1 MDGLQ
6 VQLTHHLGELNL
18 LAGAGYRKLWLCSAY
33 LSRDGVTAIADLL
46 AAAPTIESIFGA
58 GHLTD
63 PAALRSLQGYG
74 SAIRLVPHDPGGA
87 EFHPKC
93 YLGRRRDGQAWAAVG
108 SANLTGGGAGGNVEL
123 LATVTG
129 PGDHPFFADL
139 TDWLE
144 EMRSCALP
152 LTPDLLAAVEHM
164 HAAHRATAREQAVGA
179 DPAAAREQ
187 LTGALSAGDAPLVTA
202 RELVQRLHRQVLLQY
217 VRTTKVFASYKLVI
231 LGLLLRTRHGR
242 LSLSECARR
251 FHAFYLALAAA
262 GQQPERG
269 TGHPPP
275 DMLHPQRLDQETVER
290 LLLKKPRRAFHNT
303 GRVVVFT
310 GTPPGTEVA
319 VPRPLWV
326 ATSPALRRV
335 AFAAVVERLAAY
347 YLRHTGTAR
356 AVRAAL
362 DAAAGEDLEAD
373 AEAHAETDTRAGAAE
388 ANAAEDRQ

>member
-1 MDGLQ
+1 MDGLA

-18 LAGAGYRKLWLCSAY
+18 LAGAGHTKLWLCSAY

-46 AAAPTIESIFGA
+46 AAAPTIESVLGA

-63 PAALRSLQGYG
+63 PAALRSLQGYR
-74 SAIRLVPHDPGGA
+74 SAIHLVPHDPGGA

-152 LTPDLLAAVEHM
+152 LTPDLLAAVEQM
-164 HAAHRATAREQAVGA
+164 HGAHRAAAREQAAGA
-179 DPAAAREQ
+179 DPAAVREQ
-187 LTGALSAGDAPLVTA
+187 LTGALSAGGTPLVTA

-251 FHAFYLALAAA
+251 FHTFYLALAAA

-275 DMLHPQRLDQETVER
+275 DMLHPQRLDQEAVER
-290 LLLKKPRRAFHNT
+290 LLMKEPRRAFHNT
-303 GRVVVFT
+303 GRVVFT
-310 GTPPGTEVA
+310 GTPPRAEVA

-326 ATSPALRRV
+326 ATSPTLRQV
-335 AFAAVVERLAAY
+335 AFAVVVERLEQY
-347 YLRHTGTAR
+347 YLSHTGTAR

-362 DAAAGEDLEAD
+362 DAAAGAD
-373 AEAHAETDTRAGAAE
+373 AGADTGAGAAE